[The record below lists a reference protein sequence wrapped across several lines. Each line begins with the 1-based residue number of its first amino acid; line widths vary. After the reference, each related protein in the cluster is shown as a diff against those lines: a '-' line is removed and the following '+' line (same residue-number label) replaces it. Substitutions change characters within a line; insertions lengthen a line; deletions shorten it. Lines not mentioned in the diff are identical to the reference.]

1 MAEALG
7 IEATDI
13 TYKKYYAE
21 YCAMHNLGTPKH
33 KTERC
38 TDSNGKTGTEDQQL
52 NNLLPNQESQTFI
65 GNHRNENGRSYFN
78 PDNYMIIHYKDCIK
92 YVLAI
97 FILSLFS
104 RCV

>member
-33 KTERC
+33 TTERC
-38 TDSNGKTGTEDQQL
+38 TDSNGKSEKDDQQL
-52 NNLLPNQESQTFI
+52 NNLLPNQESQACI
-65 GNHRNENGRSYFN
+65 GSHRSENGRLYFN
-78 PDNYMIIHYKDCIK
+78 PGTNMIIY
-92 YVLAI
+92 
-97 FILSLFS
+97 F
-104 RCV
+104 

>member
-33 KTERC
+33 TTERC
-38 TDSNGKTGTEDQQL
+38 TDSNGKTERDDQQL
-52 NNLLPNQESQTFI
+52 NILLPNQESQASI
-65 GNHRNENGRSYFN
+65 GSHRNENGRLCFN
-78 PDNYMIIHYKDCIK
+78 PGTNMIIH
-92 YVLAI
+92 
-97 FILSLFS
+97 F
-104 RCV
+104 

>member
-33 KTERC
+33 TTERC
-38 TDSNGKTGTEDQQL
+38 TDINGKTEKDDEQL
-52 NNLLPNQESQTFI
+52 NNLLPNQESQACI
-65 GNHRNENGRSYFN
+65 GSHRSENGRSYFN
-78 PDNYMIIHYKDCIK
+78 PDTIMIIYYKHCIK
-92 YVLAI
+92 FV
-97 FILSLFS
+97 
-104 RCV
+104 